1 MTEPR
6 KGLFLCGMLQ
16 KPLNLTM
23 LASIGRLA
31 FFASGGLLGLFA
43 LVYEPPFKPDHA
55 GYHQCA
61 QLHPQRYCSITYLGK
76 R

>member
-1 MTEPR
+1 
-6 KGLFLCGMLQ
+6 
-16 KPLNLTM
+16 M

-61 QLHPQRYCSITYLGK
+61 QLHPQRYCSIAYLGK

>member
-1 MTEPR
+1 MASPAR
-6 KGLFLCGMLQ
+6 GFFLCAKLR

-55 GYHQCA
+55 GYRQCA